1 MKNRL
6 ATAFDIDTIVKIE
19 NDIKVC
25 EDIIAQLND
34 SNQQMAKVSKNQTLA
49 MDDLNKEEEV
59 NIRLT
64 KINTSIRENKKIER
78 EIQYNI
84 LKYQKVEKQ
93 QHSAMCLHE
102 EYYRQMRELM
112 KIHKSNQ
119 LEKRKEQIDETV
131 KDNLQVKLNLYADKA
146 ADGEKPAAEE
156 DAQIQ

>member
-119 LEKRKEQIDETV
+119 LEKRKEQIHETV

-146 ADGEKPAAEE
+146 ADGENPATEE

>member
-146 ADGEKPAAEE
+146 ADVEKPAAEE

>member
-49 MDDLNKEEEV
+49 MDDLNKEEEL

-119 LEKRKEQIDETV
+119 LEKRKEQIHETV

-146 ADGEKPAAEE
+146 ADGENPATEE

>member
-1 MKNRL
+1 
-6 ATAFDIDTIVKIE
+6 
-19 NDIKVC
+19 
-25 EDIIAQLND
+25 
-34 SNQQMAKVSKNQTLA
+34 MAKVSKNQTLA